1 VLNFGRPRAIWLCVA
16 TVDGR
21 KGFLGLYGIVKEEL
35 GHDPQSGSVF
45 AFINR
50 RRNRLKLLFT
60 DGSGLCLFI
69 KRLERGGFR
78 WPELQEGQKT
88 VEISAGQLALLLS
101 GLEPV
106 VRARPRWWRGMLPAV
121 SKDTIRQ

>member
-1 VLNFGRPRAIWLCVA
+1 VLNFGRPRAIWLCVG

-21 KGFLGLYGIVKEEL
+21 KGIDGLYGIVKEDL
-35 GHDPQSGSVF
+35 GHDPLSGSVF
-45 AFINR
+45 AFTNR
-50 RRNRLKLLFT
+50 RRNRMKLLFA
-60 DGSGLCLFI
+60 DGSGQCLFI

-78 WPELQEGQKT
+78 WPQVVEGQKS

-106 VRARPRWWRGMLPAV
+106 VRARPGWWRGMLPAV
-121 SKDTIRQ
+121 SVIKVRK

>member
-1 VLNFGRPRAIWLCVA
+1 M
-16 TVDGR
+16 
-21 KGFLGLYGIVKEEL
+21 VKEEL

-45 AFINR
+45 AFTNR
-50 RRNRLKLLFT
+50 RRNRMKLMFA
-60 DGSGLCLFI
+60 DGTGTVLVI

-78 WPELQEGQKT
+78 WPQMVEGQKS

-106 VRARPRWWRGMLPAV
+106 VRARPGWWRGMLPAV
-121 SKDTIRQ
+121 S

>member
-1 VLNFGRPRAIWLCVA
+1 MLNFGQPRAIWLCVG

-21 KGFLGLYGIVKEEL
+21 KSFNGLYGIVKDEL

-45 AFINR
+45 AFTNR
-50 RRNRLKLLFT
+50 RRNRMKLLFA
-60 DGSGLCLFI
+60 DGSDTCLFI

-78 WPELQEGQKT
+78 WPAVVAGQKA
-88 VEISAGQLALLLS
+88 VEVSAGQLALLLS

-121 SKDTIRQ
+121 SG

>member
-1 VLNFGRPRAIWLCVA
+1 MY
-16 TVDGR
+16 
-21 KGFLGLYGIVKEEL
+21 GLVKDEL

-45 AFINR
+45 AFTNR
-50 RRNRLKLLFT
+50 RRNRMKLLWT
-60 DGSGLCLFI
+60 DGTGTCLLT

-78 WPELQEGQKT
+78 WPAVADGEKV
-88 VEISAGQLALLLS
+88 VEVSAGQLALLLS

-121 SKDTIRQ
+121 S